1 VVVHVFVVVGFLYC
15 NNFPG
20 NNPLGLRRLPM
31 PNSPAEQLEAVFLF
45 QEEQISREL
54 LYPEF
59 EAILDGFIPVPDFAN
74 ASAKAVYVQIDHSL
88 CVTGAVFF
96 FVGF

>member
-1 VVVHVFVVVGFLYC
+1 
-15 NNFPG
+15 
-20 NNPLGLRRLPM
+20 M

-59 EAILDGFIPVPDFAN
+59 EAILDGFM
-74 ASAKAVYVQIDHSL
+74 KVQELVHNESLRRRHSDQYKDL
-88 CVTGAVFF
+88 LAEYGIQ
-96 FVGF
+96 